1 MKLLGKLLTRAFSPA
16 KKRSAP
22 DPHYKAFRKLVGRHK
37 LDYRVTGDGY
47 IEIKPCAALP
57 LGLKTVH
64 HDWQETQNRIEL
76 CIATPDAV
84 DSDGYYAE

>member
-22 DPHYKAFRKLVGRHK
+22 DPQYKAFRKLVGRHK

-47 IEIKPCAALP
+47 IEIKPCAAP
-57 LGLKTVH
+57 P
-64 HDWQETQNRIEL
+64 
-76 CIATPDAV
+76 AA
-84 DSDGYYAE
+84 

>member
-22 DPHYKAFRKLVGRHK
+22 EPHYKAFRKLVGRHK

-47 IEIKPCAALP
+47 IEIKPCAAP
-57 LGLKTVH
+57 P
-64 HDWQETQNRIEL
+64 
-76 CIATPDAV
+76 AA
-84 DSDGYYAE
+84 

>member
-22 DPHYKAFRKLVGRHK
+22 DPHYKAFRTLVRRHK

-47 IEIKPCAALP
+47 IEVQPCAVLP
-57 LGLKTVH
+57 RGLKTVH

-76 CIATPDAV
+76 CIATPGAV